1 MEKNIFTSK
10 VNAVE
15 NDIKGTIK
23 TQVKKALKGVDTSHY
38 IELNEGVEA
47 LYDDYIYEVHL
58 IDDEVV
64 FIDQEQDTFNLDD
77 AKIPLQALAR
87 IADELV
93 NEEYEVLLFE
103 E

>member
-1 MEKNIFTSK
+1 MKKNIFTSK

-23 TQVKKALKGVDTSHY
+23 TQVEKTLKSVDTPHY

-64 FIDQEQDTFNLDD
+64 FFDQEQDTFNLDD
-77 AKIPLQALAR
+77 AKIPLQALAQ

-93 NEEYEVLLFE
+93 NEEFEVLLFE

>member
-23 TQVKKALKGVDTSHY
+23 TQVEKTLKGVDTPHY

-47 LYDDYIYEVHL
+47 SMMTTSMRY
-58 IDDEVV
+58 
-64 FIDQEQDTFNLDD
+64 T
-77 AKIPLQALAR
+77 
-87 IADELV
+87 
-93 NEEYEVLLFE
+93 
-103 E
+103 